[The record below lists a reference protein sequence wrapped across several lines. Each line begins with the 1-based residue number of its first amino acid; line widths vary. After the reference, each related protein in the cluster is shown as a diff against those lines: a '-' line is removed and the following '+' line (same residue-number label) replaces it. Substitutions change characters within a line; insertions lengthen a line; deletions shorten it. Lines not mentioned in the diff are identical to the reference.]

1 MKNNI
6 SIWIGK
12 KIVEENDDD
21 TNILK
26 DIFKIKEYDEDMEEI
41 YFVSGKLSKI
51 NELVE
56 PLSFSETFIEAVIE
70 EANKLNIK
78 EGSYIIALYDFA
90 YDESVLEEEVEEPI
104 FLGTFEYDDF
114 DEDNEDEDE
123 EIVL

>member
-1 MKNNI
+1 MKNNV

-41 YFVSGKLSKI
+41 YFVSGKLSKVE
-51 NELVE
+51 ELIE
-56 PLSFSETFIEAVIE
+56 PLSFSNTFIDSVLE
-70 EANKLNIK
+70 EAHKLNIK
-78 EGSYIIALYDFA
+78 EASYIIALYDFA
-90 YDESVLEEEVEEPI
+90 YDESVLEAEVEEPV

-114 DEDNEDEDE
+114 DEDYDE

>member
-12 KIVEENDDD
+12 KIVEESDDD

-41 YFVSGKLSKI
+41 YFVSGKLSKVE
-51 NELVE
+51 ELIE
-56 PLSFSETFIEAVIE
+56 PLSFSNTFIDSVLE
-70 EANKLNIK
+70 EAHKLNIK
-78 EGSYIIALYDFA
+78 EASYIIALYDFA
-90 YDESVLEEEVEEPI
+90 YDESVLEAEVEEPV

-114 DEDNEDEDE
+114 DEDDDE

>member
-12 KIVEENDDD
+12 KIVEESDDD

-41 YFVSGKLSKI
+41 YFVSGKLSKVE
-51 NELVE
+51 ELIE
-56 PLSFSETFIEAVIE
+56 PLSFSNTFIDSVLE
-70 EANKLNIK
+70 EAHKLNIK
-78 EGSYIIALYDFA
+78 EASYIIALYDFA
-90 YDESVLEEEVEEPI
+90 YDESVLEAEVEEPI

-114 DEDNEDEDE
+114 DEDDDE